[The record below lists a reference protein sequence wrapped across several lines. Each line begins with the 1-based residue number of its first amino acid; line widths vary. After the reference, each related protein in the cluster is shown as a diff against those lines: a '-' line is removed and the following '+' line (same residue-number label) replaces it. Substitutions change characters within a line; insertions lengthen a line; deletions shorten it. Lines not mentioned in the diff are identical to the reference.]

1 MSWLDDFYRIVGKGD
16 VRDSDFIRDGESFYC
31 PPMWQTPKGRYRN
44 RERLRGETLS
54 VQMR

>member
-16 VRDSDFIRDGESFYC
+16 VRDSDFHSQRRKLLL
-31 PPMWQTPKGRYRN
+31 PPMWQTPEGCYRN

>member
-16 VRDSDFIRDGESFYC
+16 VRDSDFILNGESFYC